1 LIAVAS
7 RSWREP
13 VAAIIHPLT
22 DCEVRIAVTSAQT
35 LRGYQP
41 STINYQL
48 AARAMLRS
56 PIGLLFLA
64 PFALLPGTS
73 LRGAVPAQPGFN
85 RDIRPILSDKCFY
98 CHGPDEKK
106 REAKLRL
113 DVAESA
119 YAEHDSGR
127 AIVPGQPDDSELLNR
142 ILSHDKDDVMPPPK
156 AKKPPLT
163 KDEVATLRRW
173 IAQGAKYEGPWA
185 FLPLNQAPPPAV
197 KNNAWVRN
205 PIDNYILARLEHED
219 IAPSPEAD
227 RATLIRR
234 LYLDLLGLLPT
245 PEEVAAFV
253 ADAAPDAYEKL
264 VDRTLANPHYGER
277 WGRHWLDQARY
288 ADSNGYSIDAPRT
301 MWPYRDWVI
310 KALNDD
316 LPFDEFTIEQLA
328 GDLLPAPTKNQLIAT
343 GFHRNTMIN
352 QEGGTKPEQFRVE
365 AMIDRTNTTG
375 AVWLGLTVGCAQCHS
390 HKFDPIPQREFYQM
404 CAFFNQGEDVNST
417 GATVSVARGE
427 VFGHPVKPTSADI
440 KSIKYPKAV
449 PTQEEWEEKERDRLE
464 KLPAD
469 EQPTA
474 LFLALRIADSTR
486 QPEEKKL
493 IAEAYAKAYPKA
505 KGKKGKTEDPD
516 VADLMIM
523 QDLAKPRTNYL
534 LIRGDYTRPDEKT
547 GPLQPG
553 VITAVNAAFHDP
565 QTEFHN
571 RLDLARWLVNPEN
584 PLTPRVTMNRVWMH
598 YFGRGIVE
606 TDEDFGTQGSGPT
619 NPELLDWL
627 ARELIQQHWSMKA
640 MHRLIVTSA
649 TYRQS
654 SKARPDLAEK
664 DPRNILLARQ
674 ERVRVEAEIV
684 RDAALSAS
692 GLLDETIGG
701 PSVHPPQPE
710 DVYSFTQAKKSW
722 VDDKGGNRYRRGLY
736 TQFYRSAPYPLLTTF
751 DTPDFSLVCTRRA
764 RSDTPLQ
771 ALNVANDP
779 AFLELE
785 EALAKR
791 IRKELPNGDLQ
802 AQVRRAFEICLSR
815 EPSPKELSILT
826 NYAAGRDLHPS
837 DSDRPSSTDLEE
849 VARVLFNTDNFI
861 TRE

>member
-1 LIAVAS
+1 LLVAT
-7 RSWREP
+7 
-13 VAAIIHPLT
+13 A
-22 DCEVRIAVTSAQT
+22 
-35 LRGYQP
+35 
-41 STINYQL
+41 
-48 AARAMLRS
+48 
-56 PIGLLFLA
+56 
-64 PFALLPGTS
+64 
-73 LRGAVPAQPGFN
+73 RGAVPETPGFN

-127 AIVPGQPDDSELLNR
+127 AIVPGKPGESELLAR
-142 ILSHDKDDVMPPPK
+142 IQSHDQDDVMPPPK

-163 KDEVATLRRW
+163 AEQVATLRRW
-173 IAQGAKYEGPWA
+173 IEQGAKYEGHWA

-197 KNNAWVRN
+197 RNKAWVRN
-205 PIDNYILARLEHED
+205 PIDRYILARLERDE
-219 IAPSPEAD
+219 ITPSPEAD
-227 RATLIRR
+227 RPTLIRR
-234 LYLDLLGLLPT
+234 LYLDLLGLLPA

-253 ADAAPDAYEKL
+253 ADPAPDAYEKL

-288 ADSNGYSIDAPRT
+288 ADSNGYSIDAFRA

-328 GDLLPAPTKNQLIAT
+328 GDLLPKPTKSQLIAT

-417 GATVSVARGE
+417 GATVAVARGE
-427 VFGHPVKPTSADI
+427 IFGHPVKPTTAEI
-440 KSIKYPKAV
+440 QSIKFPKRI
-449 PTQEEWEEKERDRLE
+449 PTQEDWEQKERDRLD
-464 KLPAD
+464 KLPP
-469 EQPTA
+469 EQQPTA
-474 LFLALRIADSTR
+474 LYLALRIADSTR

-493 IAEAYAKAYPKA
+493 VAEAYAKAYPKA
-505 KGKKGKTEDPD
+505 KAKKAPAEDAD
-516 VADLMIM
+516 VVDLMIM
-523 QDLAKPRTNYL
+523 QDLAKPRPNYL
-534 LIRGDYTRPDEKT
+534 LIRGDYTRPDEKA

-553 VITAVNAAFHDP
+553 IISAVNTAFHNPATD
-565 QTEFHN
+565 FRN
-571 RLDLARWLVNPEN
+571 RLDLARWLVNPDN

-627 ARELIQQHWSMKA
+627 GRELIRQHWSMKA

-654 SKARPDLAEK
+654 SNARPDLAEK

-710 DVYSFTQAKKSW
+710 GVYSFTQAKKAW
-722 VDDKGGNRYRRGLY
+722 TDDKGANRYRRGLY

-764 RSDTPLQ
+764 RSNIPLQ

-779 AFLELE
+779 AFLECAQ
-785 EALAKR
+785 ALAKR
-791 IRKELPNGDLQ
+791 VEKEVPNGDTA
-802 AQVRRAFEICLSR
+802 AQLHRAFTICFSR
-815 EPSPKELSILT
+815 EPSSTELSILT
-826 NYAAGRDLHPS
+826 NYAATHDLRPS
-837 DSDRPSSTDLEE
+837 DSDHPSSSDLADI
-849 VARVLFNTDNFI
+849 ARVLFNTDNFI

>member
-1 LIAVAS
+1 M
-7 RSWREP
+7 P
-13 VAAIIHPLT
+13 
-22 DCEVRIAVTSAQT
+22 
-35 LRGYQP
+35 
-41 STINYQL
+41 
-48 AARAMLRS
+48 RS
-56 PIGLLFLA
+56 PIGLLLIVQVI
-64 PFALLPGTS
+64 LLHGIT
-73 LRGAVPAQPGFN
+73 LRGAIPAQPGFN

-127 AIVPGQPDDSELLNR
+127 AIVPGKPEDSELLNR
-142 ILSHDKDDVMPPPK
+142 ILSHDKDDMMPPPK
-156 AKKPPLT
+156 AKKPPVSA
-163 KDEVATLRRW
+163 EQVATLRRW
-173 IAQGAKYEGPWA
+173 IEQGAKYEGPWA
-185 FLPLNQAPPPAV
+185 FLPLNQAPPPV
-197 KNNAWVRN
+197 VRNQSWVRN
-205 PIDNYILARLEHED
+205 PIDRYILARLESED
-219 IAPSPEAD
+219 ITPSPEAD

-245 PEEVAAFV
+245 PEQVAAFV
-253 ADAAPDAYEKL
+253 ADPAPDAYEKL

-328 GDLLPAPTKNQLIAT
+328 GDLLPKPTKSQLIAT

-365 AMIDRTNTTG
+365 AMIDRTDTTG

-417 GATVSVARGE
+417 GATISVARGE

-440 KSIKYPKAV
+440 QSIKFPKAI
-449 PTQEEWEEKERDRLE
+449 PTQEAWEEKERDRLE

-469 EQPTA
+469 QQPTA

-493 IAEAYAKAYPKA
+493 VATAYAKAYPKA
-505 KGKKGKTEDPD
+505 KGKKGKAEDPD

-553 VITAVNAAFHDP
+553 VITAVNAAFHNP
-565 QTEFHN
+565 PTEFHN

-584 PLTPRVTMNRVWMH
+584 PLTPRVKMNRVWMH

-627 ARELIQQHWSMKA
+627 ASEFIRQHWSVKA

-654 SKARPDLAEK
+654 SKSRPDLAEK

-701 PSVHPPQPE
+701 PSVHPPQPQG
-710 DVYSFTQAKKSW
+710 VYSFTQAVKKW

-779 AFLELE
+779 AFLECA

-791 IRKELPNGDLQ
+791 VEKDVPNGDTE
-802 AQVRRAFEICLSR
+802 AQLRRAFAICLSR
-815 EPSPKELSILT
+815 EPSPTELSILGK
-826 NYAAGRDLHPS
+826 YAATHDLAA
-837 DSDRPSSTDLEE
+837 